1 MGPTASGKTSLAEAL
16 ADKFDACLIN
26 GDAFQVYRGMDI
38 GTAKPVNKDR
48 YHLIDIKDPSEDFG
62 VGEYVA
68 LAQSVLAEMWESQR
82 NVIVVGGSGLYVRA
96 LFEEYSGM
104 SAAPDPNLRTE
115 LNQRSL
121 ESLLSELERSDSD
134 AFARIDHRN
143 RVRVQRAVERL
154 HCPRPS
160 VTVELPPY
168 SKLKLAVIPDTFET
182 SDRITRRVHEMMQNG
197 WIDEVQ
203 RLIEAGFSPN
213 DPGMRALGYKPIW
226 QYLNGEMELSEVE
239 ATTIAD
245 TRKYAKRQRTW
256 LRSEP
261 NLVVLDA
268 NDALLGASKFVMQ
281 CFKEVMIKNGKS
293 D

>member
-104 SAAPDPNLRTE
+104 
-115 LNQRSL
+115 
-121 ESLLSELERSDSD
+121 
-134 AFARIDHRN
+134 
-143 RVRVQRAVERL
+143 
-154 HCPRPS
+154 
-160 VTVELPPY
+160 
-168 SKLKLAVIPDTFET
+168 
-182 SDRITRRVHEMMQNG
+182 
-197 WIDEVQ
+197 
-203 RLIEAGFSPN
+203 
-213 DPGMRALGYKPIW
+213 
-226 QYLNGEMELSEVE
+226 
-239 ATTIAD
+239 
-245 TRKYAKRQRTW
+245 
-256 LRSEP
+256 
-261 NLVVLDA
+261 
-268 NDALLGASKFVMQ
+268 
-281 CFKEVMIKNGKS
+281 
-293 D
+293 